1 MKLTEHELLKVDY
14 HRSAV
19 IGGIAAHTTITTT
32 ITIDGGIDLD
42 LTKPIYITQ
51 EAEDR

>member
-1 MKLTEHELLKVDY
+1 MHPTKCELLKVDY

-19 IGGIAAHTTITTT
+19 IGGLAAHTTITTT

-42 LTKPIYITQ
+42 LTKPIYLTQ
-51 EAEDR
+51 EVDSE

>member
-1 MKLTEHELLKVDY
+1 MKLTEYELLKVDY

-19 IGGIAAHTTITTT
+19 IGDIAAHTTITTT

-51 EAEDR
+51 EVDGE